1 MSWVAEEAL
10 IHRIAWPASHLSAA
24 SRCSADCVLV
34 SPDTG
39 GRGIFLPL
47 LAEKDNHL
55 RKGISQLF
63 ELSCM
68 FVLGFFFPFFLS
80 QPPNIVCVCYQVNID
95 LVASQRVC
103 RKDAEK

>member
-1 MSWVAEEAL
+1 MSWGAEEAL
-10 IHRIAWPASHLSAA
+10 IHGITGQASHLSAA
-24 SRCSADCVLV
+24 SRCSADCVPA

-55 RKGISQLF
+55 KKGISQLF

-68 FVLGFFFPFFLS
+68 FVLGYFFFP
-80 QPPNIVCVCYQVNID
+80 QPPNIVCVCYRVNID